1 LPYIFDFS
9 SDKQVSKAWSGNG
22 MDEWVQSTINSIGN
36 AIKHIQQTSMNSKA
50 NQDYVAKLQL
60 SQAFAFR
67 GRQNDVDYTAFPV
80 QVLPKTR
87 IGTFYGREAQIDEID
102 AYLGNQRLDRLR
114 TFTNYGRRGI
124 GKTQIALEFAYRHA
138 SKFEAVF
145 WVSRSF
151 PIIAYLL
158 AEYTLIKKDPLR
170 NECISAA
177 ELWRNCCRPRI
188 TGS

>member
-1 LPYIFDFS
+1 LPRISDFS
-9 SDKQVSKAWSGNG
+9 SDQQVSKAWSGMG
-22 MDEWVQSTINSIGN
+22 MDESIQSLINSIGN

-67 GRQNDVDYTAFPV
+67 NRQNDVDYTVFPI

-87 IGTFYGREAQIDEID
+87 IETFHGRETQIDEID
-102 AYLGNQRLDRLR
+102 AYLGNQHLDRLR
-114 TFTNYGRRGI
+114 TFTIYGRRGI

-145 WVSRSF
+145 WVSRSSCQF
-151 PIIAYLL
+151 LLYLL
-158 AEYTLIKKDPLR
+158 AGLTLIQKDSLR
-170 NECISAA
+170 DECISPT
-177 ELWRNCCRPRI
+177 ELC
-188 TGS
+188 